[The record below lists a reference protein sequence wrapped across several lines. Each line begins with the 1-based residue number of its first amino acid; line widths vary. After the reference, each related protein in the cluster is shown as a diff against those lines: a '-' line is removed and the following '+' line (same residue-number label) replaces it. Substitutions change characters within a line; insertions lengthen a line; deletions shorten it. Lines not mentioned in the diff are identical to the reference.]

1 MLSQKSNL
9 AEKVNEAFAKSEAS
23 AAKKSKSRYQKN
35 VIKETVTD
43 SGTGEVLAET
53 VTRQAIRKRPPEPQ
67 YVKFYIDDLIL
78 INELPTKSSSI
89 LWELVKL
96 TAWGNKI
103 ILNGAIK
110 KDICARLD
118 IKMSTL
124 NNALSNF
131 VKKEILYRLDTG
143 IYMPNPYLF
152 ARGDWEYIDDLR
164 LIVDYKPDGKKS
176 VELEINGKKAID
188 INNETDG
195 EVAVTEE

>member
-1 MLSQKSNL
+1 MSTNNTNL
-9 AEKVNEAFAKSEAS
+9 LDKVNDIYANSET
-23 AAKKSKSRYQKN
+23 SK
-35 VIKETVTD
+35 IKTQYTKTVVRDTVTD
-43 SGTGEVLAET
+43 SSTGEVLGET
-53 VTRQAIRKRPPEPQ
+53 VTRQSVRKPGSEPKF
-67 YVKFYIDDLIL
+67 VKFYIDDLIL

-96 TAWGNKI
+96 TAWENKI

-110 KDICARLD
+110 KNICSRLD

-152 ARGDWEYIDDLR
+152 ARGYWEDIEELR
-164 LIVDYKPDGKKS
+164 LIVDYKHNGKKS
-176 VELEINGKKAID
+176 VEVEINGKKAID
-188 INNETDG
+188 INKE
-195 EVAVTEE
+195 AAATEDD